1 MLVVHCVLRQQ
12 QVPADLEGGLGWSH
26 PSVRKS
32 STGMP
37 KSILWQLGELLDKTA
52 DVVPEHHLIAIL
64 ETKYSIM
71 GFWNFVLVFT
81 PSLIF
86 ILAFIL
92 CSKTLCTAQQIL
104 IDFSLNWAILGK

>member
-1 MLVVHCVLRQQ
+1 
-12 QVPADLEGGLGWSH
+12 
-26 PSVRKS
+26 
-32 STGMP
+32 MP
-37 KSILWQLGELLDKTA
+37 ESILWQLGELLDKTA

-92 CSKTLCTAQQIL
+92 CSKTLCTAQQIF